1 VSCGSVHACPVCSE
15 RIWAAR
21 QDELS
26 RLLTAAHDA
35 GFTVSMLTFTVR
47 HTAGDALSAQ
57 LDALN
62 EAWTAA
68 QNSTAT
74 ARAKRDAGFVGMVRR
89 LEITDGAH
97 GWHPHLH
104 ALVIHRHAGAAA
116 ALGATM
122 HRAFVARLRRFGVE
136 SWATSGGLDAR
147 ELTLGQALAEVAS
160 YVTKGTYEALDPA
173 RAAREVSGGRGKRGR
188 GASRSHWQN
197 LDLAVAG
204 DRRCAARVHE
214 YERATKGRRALTWT
228 GAVQLD
234 GEPVALTLRD
244 RFLSEPER
252 SDEEIAADN
261 DGDQTAVA
269 LFTASDWSLVRRDA
283 AMVDLLEVVETA
295 APDRR
300 FDAVVAYLDARGFR
314 VVPWRPPPDPATV
327 SQTVSH
333 TVSQTVSHG

>member
-1 VSCGSVHACPVCSE
+1 VELAVREGGRAHWSGLASCGSVHACPVCSE

-26 RLLTAAHDA
+26 RLLQAAHDQ
-35 GFTVSMLTFTVR
+35 GFVVSMLTFTVR

-68 QNSTAT
+68 QRSTAT

-89 LEITDGAH
+89 LELTDGAH

-104 ALVIHRHAGAAA
+104 ALVVHSVRDSAQ

-122 HRAFVARLRRFGVE
+122 HRAFAARLHRFGVE

-160 YVTKGTYEALDPA
+160 YVTKGAYEALNA
-173 RAAREVSGGRGKRGR
+173 SGAAREVAGGRGKRGR

-197 LDLAVAG
+197 LELAVAG
-204 DRRCAARVHE
+204 DCRAAARVHE
-214 YERATKGRRALTWT
+214 YERATKGRRALTFT
-228 GAVQLD
+228 NG
-234 GEPVALTLRD
+234 LRE
-244 RFLSEPER
+244 RFLVEPER

-269 LFTASDWSLVRRDA
+269 VFSVSDWALIRRDD

-295 APDRR
+295 APALR
-300 FDAVVAYLDARGFR
+300 FDAVCAYLLARGFR
-314 VVPWRPPPDPATV
+314 VVPWRASPELVDGRACV
-327 SQTVSH
+327 A
-333 TVSQTVSHG
+333 